1 MNNPLTCMFKN
12 YKAWQW
18 FAIDL
23 ANHFGKDKE
32 SFENRIEWFL
42 ENQSILENLTEK
54 AESKQLFSQ
63 CLSEIRKSQR
73 GEKSGWIVQLD
84 ATTSGAQFMSVL
96 TGCERGASVTS
107 LTSGT
112 RDDFYSFIMRGMKIS
127 VLREAI
133 KQAVMTWL
141 YGSQREPERLFG
153 KKGEELRDAFEHS
166 MYRASP
172 GSYDLMGTL
181 LKSWQ
186 KDSRQAWKQVDDFQV
201 INTTFVSEEIK
212 VETPELG
219 SFTYNLRQEVVSEFE
234 AANAA
239 NLVHSMDSYVVRE
252 LIRRCSTPRT
262 QIECWIDELEL
273 NLSQEGVETPNDPES
288 WMGGRGMVSLY
299 HLTSTAIHEF
309 SHSYCRKQLA
319 ILQELI
325 KFKEF
330 HVVTIHDSFGSLP
343 SNCNHVRYCYKELLA
358 EIAESDIIE
367 FLLAQLYRF
376 DGVQKE
382 SLKYSPF
389 GDRKRL
395 AENIRNNANYAI
407 C

>member
-1 MNNPLTCMFKN
+1 MFKY
-12 YKAWQW
+12 YKPWQW

-32 SFENRIEWFL
+32 SFESRIEWFL
-42 ENQSILENLTEK
+42 ENQDKLEELTEK
-54 AESKQLFSQ
+54 ADSKQLYSQ
-63 CLSEIRKSQR
+63 CLEEIRKSQR

-107 LTSGT
+107 LTSGS
-112 RDDFYSFIMRGMKIS
+112 RDDFYSFIKGEMKID

-141 YGSQREPERLFG
+141 YGSQQEPERLFG
-153 KKGEELRDAFEHS
+153 KKGEQLRDAFEHA

-172 GSYDLMGTL
+172 GSYELMGTL

-186 KDSRQAWKQVDDFQV
+186 KDSRQAWRQVDDFDV
-201 INTTFVSEEIK
+201 VNTTFVSEEVKI
-212 VETPELG
+212 ETPELG
-219 SFTYNLRQEVVSEFE
+219 SFTYNLRKEVVSEFE

-239 NLVHSMDSYVVRE
+239 NLIHSMDSYVVRE

-262 QIECWIDELEL
+262 QIESWITELEL
-273 NLSQEGVETPNDPES
+273 NLAQEEVSIPKDPAS
-288 WMGGRGMVSLY
+288 WMAGRGMVSLY
-299 HLTSTAIHEF
+299 HLSHMTISDF
-309 SHSYCRKQLA
+309 SHSYCQKQLD
-319 ILQELI
+319 ILRELV

-330 HVVTIHDSFGSLP
+330 SVVTIHDSFGSLP
-343 SNCNHVRYCYKELLA
+343 SNCNYVRFCYKELLA

-367 FLLAQLYRF
+367 YLLAQLYRF
-376 DGVQKE
+376 EGVQKE

-389 GDRKRL
+389 GNRKRL
-395 AENIRNNANYAI
+395 AANIRQNANYAI

>member
-1 MNNPLTCMFKN
+1 MFKN

-23 ANHFGKDKE
+23 ANHFGLDKE
-32 SFENRIEWFL
+32 SYEKRIEWFV
-42 ENQSILENLTEK
+42 ENQDHLESLIEK

-63 CLSEIRKSQR
+63 CLEEIRKSQR
-73 GEKSGWIVQLD
+73 GEMSGWIVQLD

-112 RDDFYSFIMRGMKIS
+112 RDDFYSFIKEGMKIN

-153 KKGEELRDAFEHS
+153 KKGEQLRDAFEHS

-186 KDSRQAWKQVDDFQV
+186 KDSRQAWKQVDGFEV
-201 INTTFVSEEIK
+201 VNTTFISEEIK

-219 SFTYNLRQEVVSEFE
+219 SFTYNLRQEVVSDFE

-262 QIECWIDELEL
+262 QIESWVKELEL
-273 NLSQEGVETPNDPES
+273 NLSQEEVETPNDPES

-299 HLTSTAIHEF
+299 HLSAMSIHEF
-309 SHSYCRKQLA
+309 SHGYCRKQLE

-343 SNCNHVRYCYKELLA
+343 SNCNHVRWVYKELLA

-367 FLLAQLYRF
+367 FLLSQLYRF
-376 DGVQKE
+376 EGVQKE
-382 SLKYSPF
+382 SLRYTPF
-389 GDRKRL
+389 GNRKRL
-395 AENIRNNANYAI
+395 AENIRKNANYAI

>member
-1 MNNPLTCMFKN
+1 MNSPLICMFKN
-12 YKAWQW
+12 YKPWQW

-42 ENQSILENLTEK
+42 ESQETLEDLAEK
-54 AESKQLFSQ
+54 AESKQLFNQ
-63 CLSEIRKSQR
+63 CLEEIRKSQR
-73 GEKSGWIVQLD
+73 GEMSGWIVQLD

-186 KDSRQAWKQVDDFQV
+186 KDSRQGWKQVDDFQV
-201 INTTFVSEEIK
+201 INTTFVSQEIK

-219 SFTYNLRQEVVSEFE
+219 SFTYNLRQEAVSEFE

-252 LIRRCSTPRT
+252 LIRRCSTPRNR
-262 QIECWIDELEL
+262 IECWIKELEL
-273 NLSQEGVETPNDPES
+273 NLSQEEVEIPNDPES

-299 HLTSTAIHEF
+299 HLSVKAIHEF
-309 SHSYCRKQLA
+309 SHGYCRKQLK
-319 ILQELI
+319 ILQELME
-325 KFKEF
+325 FKEF

-382 SLKYSPF
+382 SLRYTPF

>member
-1 MNNPLTCMFKN
+1 MNSPLICMFKN
-12 YKAWQW
+12 YKPWQW

-32 SFENRIEWFL
+32 SFESRIEWFL
-42 ENQSILENLTEK
+42 GNQETLEDLAEK
-54 AESKQLFSQ
+54 AESKQLFNQ
-63 CLSEIRKSQR
+63 CLEEIRKSQR

-112 RDDFYSFIMRGMKIS
+112 RDDFYSFIMKGMKLD

-153 KKGEELRDAFEHS
+153 KKGEQLRDAFEHA
-166 MYRASP
+166 MYKASP
-172 GSYDLMGTL
+172 GSYELMGTL

-186 KDSRQAWKQVDDFQV
+186 KDSRQGWKQVDDFQV
-201 INTTFVSEEIK
+201 INTTFISEEIK

-219 SFTYNLRQEVVSEFE
+219 SFTYNLRQEVASDFE

-262 QIECWIDELEL
+262 QLESWIKGLEL
-273 NLSQEGVETPNDPES
+273 NLSQQEVQTANDPES

-299 HLTSTAIHEF
+299 HLSAMGIHEF
-309 SHSYCRKQLA
+309 SHGYCQKMLG
-319 ILQELI
+319 ILKELI
-325 KFKEF
+325 KFQEF

-367 FLLAQLYRF
+367 YLLAQLYRF
-376 DGVQKE
+376 EGVQKE
-382 SLKYSPF
+382 SLRYSPF

-395 AENIRNNANYAI
+395 AANIRQNANYAI

>member
-1 MNNPLTCMFKN
+1 M
-12 YKAWQW
+12 
-18 FAIDL
+18 AIDL

-32 SFENRIEWFL
+32 SYENRIQWFSTNQDKL
-42 ENQSILENLTEK
+42 EELTEK
-54 AESKQLFSQ
+54 ADSKQLFSQ

-73 GEKSGWIVQLD
+73 GEKSGWIIQLD

-112 RDDFYSFIMRGMKIS
+112 RDDFYTFIMKAMNVN
-127 VLREAI
+127 VLRENI

-141 YGSQREPERLFG
+141 YGSQHEPERLFG
-153 KKGEELRDAFEHS
+153 KKGEQLRDAFEHA
-166 MYRASP
+166 MHKASP
-172 GSYDLMGTL
+172 GSYELMGTL

-186 KDSRQAWKQVDDFQV
+186 KDSRQAWKQVDGFEV
-201 INTTFVSEEIK
+201 VNTTFVSEEVKI
-212 VETPELG
+212 ETPELG
-219 SFTYNLRQEVVSEFE
+219 SFTYNLRQEAVSEFE

-262 QIECWIDELEL
+262 QIESWIKSLEL
-273 NLSQEGVETPNDPES
+273 NISQQEIENPKDPES
-288 WMGGRGMVSLY
+288 WMAGRGMVSLY
-299 HLTSTAIHEF
+299 HLSHMTISDF
-309 SHSYCRKQLA
+309 SHGYCQKQLN
-319 ILQELI
+319 ILQELV

-343 SNCNHVRYCYKELLA
+343 SNCNYVRFCYKELLA

-367 FLLAQLYRF
+367 YLLAQLYRF

-389 GDRKRL
+389 GNRKRL
-395 AENIRNNANYAI
+395 AANIRQNANYAI